1 MPPIFMWRGML
12 LTLLTVSTDGMCL
25 MTARAIVGWGERVP
39 LSPPLRHLQRHC
51 VPTAAL
57 QEEEDWPEDDG
68 PLKQESEPASGAI
81 FGTKD
86 FLTDRRDT
94 EEDEGL
100 LSSGR
105 ALAAAALVGTL
116 TGVAVALFKASIA
129 ATAAAVYNGD
139 AVVMPWDE
147 RNLGGLYVLVPAVG
161 GLAVAALRAASPGGM
176 GPGLAEHLAE
186 VERSVPVRPGASVV
200 RGASAVATLGTGN
213 ALGPEG
219 PSVELGIFISRLVS
233 GFATGTY
240 RFEAVQAPAPLVPFL
255 PFRIAASDVRS
266 AASLRARRQ
275 LLSAGAA
282 AGVAAGFNAPLA
294 GVFFALEVVS
304 TAVRAA

>member
-161 GLAVAALRAASPGGM
+161 GEGG
-176 GPGLAEHLAE
+176 G
-186 VERSVPVRPGASVV
+186 
-200 RGASAVATLGTGN
+200 RG
-213 ALGPEG
+213 
-219 PSVELGIFISRLVS
+219 
-233 GFATGTY
+233 
-240 RFEAVQAPAPLVPFL
+240 
-255 PFRIAASDVRS
+255 
-266 AASLRARRQ
+266 
-275 LLSAGAA
+275 
-282 AGVAAGFNAPLA
+282 
-294 GVFFALEVVS
+294 
-304 TAVRAA
+304 